1 MADWRMWRGGGPMT
15 PAARVAA
22 ACEVLDQILDGMP
35 AEKALTGWA
44 RRSRFAG
51 SGDRAAL
58 RDLVFDALRR
68 KRSLAALGGA
78 LTGRGLMIGLVRAD
92 GGDIDALFTGQGH
105 APDHLSDDEQAA
117 GRNPEPGAEASDMP
131 DWLWPDLCRSLGDR
145 TEAIAAVLQARA
157 PIMLRVNK
165 RKSGVEDAQAALAE
179 QGIITQ
185 VDPVASTA
193 LRVVEGARRV
203 AQSPAYLSGMVE
215 LQDGSSQAIIDKL
228 GLVSGSKILDF
239 CAGGGGK
246 SLALAA
252 ATGANIYAHDI
263 QPGRMK
269 DLPARAARADVR
281 IDMLDAAQVAAQAP
295 FDLVLCDAPCSGSG
309 AWRRAPEG
317 KWLLTRDRLDELTQ
331 IQDGILAQAAGLVT
345 PSGVLAYATCSVLK
359 AENEDRIAAFLA
371 KHADWHQIDMCRWTP
386 GPSGDGF
393 FLSRL
398 QRTA

>member
-1 MADWRMWRGGGPMT
+1 MT

-68 KRSLAALGGA
+68 KRSLAAMGGA
-78 LTGRGLMIGLVRAD
+78 LTGRGLMIGLVRAE
-92 GGDIDALFTGQGH
+92 GGDVEALFTGQGH
-105 APDHLSDDEQAA
+105 APEPLSDDEQAA
-117 GRNPEPGAEASDMP
+117 GRKPEPGAEASDMP
-131 DWLWPDLCRSLGDR
+131 DWLWPDLCNSLGDQ
-145 TEAIAAVLQARA
+145 TEAVAAVLQARA
-157 PIMLRVNK
+157 PVMLRVNT
-165 RKSGVEDAQAALAE
+165 RQSGIGDAQAALAE
-179 QGIITQ
+179 QGVITQ

-203 AQSPAYLSGMVE
+203 AKSPAYLGGLVE
-215 LQDGSSQAIIDKL
+215 LQDGSSQSIIDKL
-228 GLVSGSKILDF
+228 DLVSDRRILDF

-252 ATGANIYAHDI
+252 ATEASIFAHDI
-263 QPGRMK
+263 QPARMK
-269 DLPARAARADVR
+269 DLPLRAARAGVN
-281 IDMLDAAQVAAQAP
+281 IAMLDSAQVAAHAP

-317 KWLLTRDRLDELTQ
+317 KWLLTRERLDEVTR
-331 IQDGILAQAAGLVT
+331 IQDGILAQAAGLVA

-359 AENEDRIAAFLA
+359 AENEDRITAFLA
-371 KHADWHQIDMCRWTP
+371 QHADWHQIDMHRWTP

-393 FLSRL
+393 FLCRL
-398 QRTA
+398 QRSA

>member
-1 MADWRMWRGGGPMT
+1 MT

-78 LTGRGLMIGLVRAD
+78 LTGRGLMIGLVRAE
-92 GGDIDALFTGQGH
+92 GGDVDALFTGQGH
-105 APDHLSDDEQAA
+105 APDHLSDNEKVA
-117 GRNPEPGAEASDMP
+117 GRAPEPGAEAGDMP
-131 DWLWPDLCRSLGDR
+131 DWLWPDLCRSLGEQ
-145 TEAIAAVLQARA
+145 TGAVAAVLQARA
-157 PIMLRVNK
+157 PIMLRVNT
-165 RKSGVEDAQAALAE
+165 RKSGVRAAQIALAE

-203 AQSPAYLSGMVE
+203 AQSTAYLSGLVE
-215 LQDGSSQAIIDKL
+215 LQDGSSQAVIGRL
-228 GLVSGSKILDF
+228 CPVSSGKILDF

-246 SLALAA
+246 SLTLAA
-252 ATGANIYAHDI
+252 AGGADIFAHDI

-269 DLPARAARADVR
+269 DLPARAARAGVR
-281 IDMLDAAQVAAQAP
+281 ITMLENRQVAAHAP

-317 KWLLTRDRLDELTQ
+317 KWLLTRERLDELTR
-331 IQDGILAQAAGLVT
+331 IQDSILAQAAGLVA

-371 KHADWHQIDMCRWTP
+371 QYPDWHQIGMDRWTP

-398 QRTA
+398 QRVA